1 MNAQSDQILK
11 LEAEKKAVLAETQAR
26 LAQLAAFNQEDLKS
40 KALIKAEEN
49 RKKIV
54 FSWE

>member
-40 KALIKAEEN
+40 KALVKAEEN